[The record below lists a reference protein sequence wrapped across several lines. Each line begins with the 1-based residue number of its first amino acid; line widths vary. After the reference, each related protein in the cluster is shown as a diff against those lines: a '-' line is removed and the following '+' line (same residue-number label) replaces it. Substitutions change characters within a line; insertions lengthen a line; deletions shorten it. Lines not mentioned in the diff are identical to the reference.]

1 MNSKTVFFLLL
12 SGLQS
17 ISLAWL
23 TLAGDASFSG
33 LLGPEPT
40 THTLLDHLT
49 MPPKGNNTKAI
60 PHDRRLQGGAHFKL
74 NPLLNPLLQLRLHPQ
89 SLLQSMSS
97 LSQSK
102 STLKMNQFMGKLFQK
117 VYRPVLTGVY

>member
-40 THTLLDHLT
+40 TRTLLDHLT
-49 MPPKGNNTKAI
+49 MPPKGNTTKGYTPRPSASRG
-60 PHDRRLQGGAHFKL
+60 DFKL
-74 NPLLNPLLQLRLHPQ
+74 KPLLKPLPQLRLHPQ

-102 STLKMNQFMGKLFQK
+102 STLKMNQFMDKLFQR